1 LILSQPSSFIKMEK
15 RTYLAEF
22 MSISLT
28 RLIQG
33 NDKTQLKDK
42 AGVSNNVIAKLGK
55 NEPVAIETL
64 VKIAIALDVDISGIS
79 GLEER

>member
-1 LILSQPSSFIKMEK
+1 MEK